1 MIDDGRCIGPRRHP
15 SGKLLARTARAHTVE
30 VTIAV
35 FHLEAEHR
43 PAVRLYGEHDL
54 LAALAEAERLRKAGM
69 HHVCIST
76 DLGDSVGAPGVSD
89 RLPEGYDWSKQ
100 QRGAGP
106 SPRDD
111 S

>member
-1 MIDDGRCIGPRRHP
+1 MLGA
-15 SGKLLARTARAHTVE
+15 SLLPVDVVA

-35 FHLEAEHR
+35 FHLDAEHR
-43 PAVRLYGEHDL
+43 PAVRLFGEREL

-100 QRGAGP
+100 HRGAGP
-106 SPRDD
+106 KAGDA
-111 S
+111 